1 MKTKIFSLLS
11 SILLIVGLAACDN
24 HNYGPEI
31 QARGQLSFDGLA
43 IDVDDSQVV
52 VESRATSVNVAEYI
66 VTVTDNNGEVVIESE
81 YAKLPEVVDLVVG
94 NYTVTVESHEVK
106 DAEFEHPYYKGTSN
120 IKIEANK
127 VTDVGV
133 ITCKFAS
140 ICVSIDYS
148 DAIWPL
154 IGDDFMVRVRLN
166 DEAELTFVPDK
177 TDKSK
182 TKSQRGYFKAV
193 SDTYAHSLIVNPVG
207 SISGESVNNL
217 RQIFNNVMAGEHHI
231 VSFKIKNPVPQ
242 PEQEGSVDPADQ
254 ISIDHQVSDFN
265 IDHNLDAEEPNLG
278 TNDRPGQEDGN
289 NQGGEEPTPP
299 DDNNDISMT
308 TPEPDPKNGFEDKL
322 EFGVPTP
329 TTTTAS
335 GMVNI
340 KAESGIQHLY
350 LEIETSDSEF
360 RDIARQMFGEG
371 RYDMA
376 NPTPG
381 SEANLAE
388 LNLSYGDAI
397 RNKTEV
403 PFDIT
408 SFIPLLSGF
417 PGQHV
422 FKLTVV
428 SQKAELSKS
437 LIFIAE

>member
-278 TNDRPGQEDGN
+278 TNDRPGQETPGETGDNENPNDKKISITSASKDLDVDNINNVVGVQQNDGH
-289 NQGGEEPTPP
+289 EY
-299 DDNNDISMT
+299 
-308 TPEPDPKNGFEDKL
+308 K
-322 EFGVPTP
+322 
-329 TTTTAS
+329 
-335 GMVNI
+335 VNI
-340 KAESGIQHLY
+340 K
-350 LEIETSDSEF
+350 
-360 RDIARQMFGEG
+360 
-371 RYDMA
+371 
-376 NPTPG
+376 
-381 SEANLAE
+381 SEAPLTHIRVKIISNSLTDEMLKEVGLAAEFDLAE
-388 LNLSYGDAI
+388 PKELKETLGTTFGFPVEDQIIGQYEI
-397 RNKTEV
+397 

-408 SFIPLLSGF
+408 PFVPLLNIYSGELHQF
-417 PGQHV
+417 E
-422 FKLTVV
+422 LTVEAKDGDKEIKEV
-428 SQKAELSKS
+428 KALKFQS
-437 LIFIAE
+437 